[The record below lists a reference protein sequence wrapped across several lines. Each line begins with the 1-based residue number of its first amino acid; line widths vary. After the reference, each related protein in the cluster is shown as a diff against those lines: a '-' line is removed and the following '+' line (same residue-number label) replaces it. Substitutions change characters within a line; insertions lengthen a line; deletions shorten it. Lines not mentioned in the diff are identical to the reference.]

1 MLRSSVLCFP
11 MALHGTLHRPVR
23 PSSYLRYQSTVSE
36 LRRKLDLRKVRH
48 KHVKKKSELVEL
60 VSLNKTGVMR
70 FDRSND
76 VGGLFG
82 LLDDDIESERIAKP
96 ATTFADIGG
105 NAAAKE
111 ALLDVL
117 DARRDVDRYTRLGA
131 RPPTGT
137 LLHGPPGTCKTML
150 ARAFANEAGL
160 NFICASGS
168 EFIEIY
174 GGSGPKGVRM
184 LLDQARR
191 NRPCAV
197 FIDEIDSCGGRRSAG
212 ASAIEDDIYRTM
224 SQERDNTLNQLL
236 AEMDGF
242 VRDPEV
248 LVLAATNRL
257 ETLDPALLRSG
268 RFDRKVLVALPDD
281 NARAEIFASHAQ
293 QLLLSCDL
301 IELSSTIAHATS
313 GMNGADLE
321 LIANEAA
328 LLAARNRADAVEE
341 THFEAVVDRLVS
353 DGAFQAAKRLREAL
367 NDPHAMCSGN
377 MV

>member
-1 MLRSSVLCFP
+1 MLF
-11 MALHGTLHRPVR
+11 
-23 PSSYLRYQSTVSE
+23 
-36 LRRKLDLRKVRH
+36 
-48 KHVKKKSELVEL
+48 
-60 VSLNKTGVMR
+60 
-70 FDRSND
+70 
-76 VGGLFG
+76 
-82 LLDDDIESERIAKP
+82 
-96 ATTFADIGG
+96 
-105 NAAAKE
+105 
-111 ALLDVL
+111 
-117 DARRDVDRYTRLGA
+117 
-131 RPPTGT
+131 
-137 LLHGPPGTCKTML
+137 
-150 ARAFANEAGL
+150 
-160 NFICASGS
+160 
-168 EFIEIY
+168 
-174 GGSGPKGVRM
+174 
-184 LLDQARR
+184 DQARR

-248 LVLAATNRL
+248 LVLAATSRL

-293 QLLLSCDL
+293 QLLLRCDL
-301 IELSSTIAHATS
+301 SELSSTIAHATS
-313 GMNGADLE
+313 GVNGADLE

-341 THFEAVVDRLVS
+341 THHAEAMVDRLVS

-367 NDPHAMCSGN
+367 NEPHEMCSGN